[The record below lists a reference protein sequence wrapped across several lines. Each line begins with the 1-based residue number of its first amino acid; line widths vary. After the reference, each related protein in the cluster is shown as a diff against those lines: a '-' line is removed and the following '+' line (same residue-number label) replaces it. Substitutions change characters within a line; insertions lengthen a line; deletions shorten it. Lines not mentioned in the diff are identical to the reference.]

1 MLYWCLFYFFLGIG
15 LTFPFIELHNVHV
28 LSHFSRLLRSLY
40 SAVHPFGV
48 SAAPPC
54 FVSSVHLIFHL
65 ARLYS
70 TSFSVRMTWETIK
83 SLVKVKENST
93 HCSLLTHSSSNCRRL
108 SSWLSMILPSVHADC
123 YESHCC
129 SSFIWK
135 GFWKIFSINF
145 LGTEVSS
152 SSLVFLLYVVLLVFL
167 LYFSE

>member
-1 MLYWCLFYFFLGIG
+1 MLYWCLVYFFLGIG